1 MSKPEVPAEQK
12 RSRKPSTE
20 LQTMASLER
29 VMDDSDVILEAA
41 EMERI
46 VQWFIGRYQS
56 RTVEPTC
63 TDPADG

>member
-20 LQTMASLER
+20 LQLMAQLER
-29 VMDDSDVILEAA
+29 IMDDAA
-41 EMERI
+41 TMDFVEFQR
-46 VQWFIGRYQS
+46 VVKWFYARYHEQ
-56 RTVEPTC
+56 EPTC